1 MHESDDTRFRRRR
14 GTDNFAALDVVVVVR
29 FAALMRT
36 PKLAAM
42 GLMTALLASTTVFA
56 TPLLL
61 VPGSEDAAV
70 RSALDAVAAAA
81 AVEVASPA
89 ATTELLNAASAS
101 GLTCPAADVACWQQ
115 LGSLGGF
122 QTVVVVTA
130 DAVVVATPMVTT
142 TAPRLLAG
150 TEGLGPAVRRA
161 FLQRAAL
168 QLAVDVAD
176 ATISVDGVSVS
187 VAVVDDLV
195 PGAHVVAV
203 DAVGYV
209 PLSREIV
216 LAGGAVE
223 RPVLILSPLS
233 PSSSSSSSSSPSPLF
248 IAGVG
253 ALGVGG
259 AVALGAIG
267 FAGYSEQAAN
277 GTCTASSTG
286 VCDNARTG
294 WLLAIGGGAVGLVG
308 LGLTAL
314 SLQ

>member
-1 MHESDDTRFRRRR
+1 M
-14 GTDNFAALDVVVVVR
+14 
-29 FAALMRT
+29 
-36 PKLAAM
+36 
-42 GLMTALLASTTVFA
+42 
-56 TPLLL
+56 
-61 VPGSEDAAV
+61 
-70 RSALDAVAAAA
+70 
-81 AVEVASPA
+81 
-89 ATTELLNAASAS
+89 
-101 GLTCPAADVACWQQ
+101 
-115 LGSLGGF
+115 
-122 QTVVVVTA
+122 
-130 DAVVVATPMVTT
+130 
-142 TAPRLLAG
+142 
-150 TEGLGPAVRRA
+150 
-161 FLQRAAL
+161 QRAAL

-233 PSSSSSSSSSPSPLF
+233 PSSSSSSSS
-248 IAGVG
+248 
-253 ALGVGG
+253 
-259 AVALGAIG
+259 LGAIG

>member
-233 PSSSSSSSSSPSPLF
+233 PSSSSSSLF